1 MMSKVDVPRQR
12 VDIKSNYSLGEE
24 IFNAVSHGIGAVLSF
39 FAFFLLINKLD
50 HTVKNYV
57 CISVYCFSL
66 FCLYTISTL
75 YHSLKPGKA
84 KSVFQKLD
92 HCSIFILI
100 AGTYMPICL
109 IFVGG
114 IMSKAV
120 FAIVCA
126 TAICGIVLNAINVQ
140 KFSKFSMI
148 CYIVMGWS
156 VILMA
161 GPTFRCLDVDQ
172 LFWLVEGG
180 IFYTVGAV
188 IYLIGKK
195 IRYMHSIWHIFVLL
209 GSICHFFTLYNI

>member
-1 MMSKVDVPRQR
+1 MMSKINLSRQQIC
-12 VDIKSNYSLGEE
+12 VKSNYSPGEE

-39 FAFFLLINKLD
+39 FAFFLLIQRLD
-50 HTVKNYV
+50 HTLKNYV

-75 YHSLKPGKA
+75 YHSLKPGRA

-114 IMSKAV
+114 IMSKVV
-120 FAIVCA
+120 FVTVCLA
-126 TAICGIVLNAINVQ
+126 AICGIVLNAIDVQ
-140 KFSKFSMI
+140 KFSKFSMA

-161 GPTFRCLDVDQ
+161 KPTFRCLDVDQ
-172 LFWLVEGG
+172 LCWLIEGG
-180 IFYTVGAV
+180 IFYTVGAI

-195 IRYMHSIWHIFVLL
+195 VKYMHSIWHIFVLC
-209 GSICHFFTLYNI
+209 GSICHFFTLYNV

>member
-1 MMSKVDVPRQR
+1 MPIVDVSRRKNGPE
-12 VDIKSNYSLGEE
+12 SSYTLGEE
-24 IFNAVSHGIGAVLSF
+24 IFNAISHGIGAILSF

-57 CISVYCFSL
+57 CIAVYCFSL

-84 KSVFQKLD
+84 KNVFQKLD

-100 AGTYMPICL
+100 AGTYMPICM

-114 IMSKAV
+114 ILSKMV
-120 FAIVCA
+120 LAIVCMA
-126 TAICGIVLNAINVQ
+126 AICGIVLNAIDVQ
-140 KFSKFSMI
+140 RFSKFSMV

-156 VILMA
+156 VIIMA
-161 GPTFRCLDVDQ
+161 KPTLRCLNLDQ

-180 IFYTVGAV
+180 IFYTVGAM
-188 IYLIGKK
+188 IYLIGKRV
-195 IRYMHSIWHIFVLL
+195 RYMHSIWHIFVLF

>member
-1 MMSKVDVPRQR
+1 MYNISQGYPKAPQAQ
-12 VDIKSNYSLGEE
+12 YSLGEE
-24 IFNAVSHGIGAVLSF
+24 IFNAISHGIGAMLSF
-39 FAFFLLINKLD
+39 FAFFLLIQKFDNTL
-50 HTVKNYV
+50 KNYV
-57 CISVYCFSL
+57 CISAYCLSL

-84 KSVFQKLD
+84 KDIFQKLD

-100 AGTYMPICL
+100 AGTYIPICL

-114 IMSKAV
+114 LLSKIVLAV
-120 FAIVCA
+120 VCTFAV
-126 TAICGIVLNAINVQ
+126 CGIVLNAIDVQ

-156 VILMA
+156 VLFMA
-161 GPTFRCLDVDQ
+161 KPTFDSLDVDQ
-172 LFWLVEGG
+172 LFWLIEGG

-195 IRYMHSIWHIFVLL
+195 VKYMHSIWHIFVLF
-209 GSICHFFTLYNI
+209 GSICHFFILYNI

>member
-1 MMSKVDVPRQR
+1 MPI
-12 VDIKSNYSLGEE
+12 VDISRQKNSLKSNYTLGEE
-24 IFNAVSHGIGAVLSF
+24 IFNAVSHGIGAILSF

-57 CISVYCFSL
+57 CIAVYCFSL

-84 KSVFQKLD
+84 KNVFQKLD

-100 AGTYMPICL
+100 AGTYMPICM

-114 IMSKAV
+114 ILSKMV
-120 FAIVCA
+120 LAIVCMA
-126 TAICGIVLNAINVQ
+126 AICGIVLNAIDVQ
-140 KFSKFSMI
+140 RFSKFSMV

-156 VILMA
+156 VIIMA
-161 GPTFRCLDVDQ
+161 KPTLRCLNLDQ

-180 IFYTVGAV
+180 IFYTVGAM
-188 IYLIGKK
+188 IYLIGKRV
-195 IRYMHSIWHIFVLL
+195 RYMHSIWHIFVLF